1 MNLNKFFFNKI
12 NIYKTITKINS
23 FFKLFNTKTII
34 TKLYPFN
41 IKIFIILNL
50 IEIFFYTLFTNLLEF
65 LFFIQ
70 SIIYKFYFTNLTF
83 LDLSSIFSLTNFQYQ
98 CKFILIF
105 VLIVTYIIDF
115 IIIFKTQVM
124 QFIDLELIKILIS
137 FNNFL
142 DKSQLLIQIQS
153 LIYFFNIYN
162 IIFIYFTF
170 KIKLKLILLIR
181 LIKKEIYTNFLL
193 KIKIIIINLKIHFN
207 NVISYIL
214 ILLNLHFYM
223 FKIILQYYYYNFNI
237 YINLNIFFNFKSY
250 PNLHL
255 YLKLKLELQLQLNL
269 QLKKLTYYLHYF
281 FDSLSLWRKNKY
293 LNFYKLIFI
302 KFSFIYNNFLFKY
315 FIKSLIIYLIFTFIF
330 FFFKL
335 SLINQTIFLNFPFV
349 ENVISL
355 MMFKLKLPL
364 SLLLSLLLTDEN
376 KIYIT
381 FTLLFS
387 FTKFEYTLL
396 LKNFFT
402 DLQLLIVIEQFING
416 CLIEINILEYLIYYI
431 IILLSILIFMFY
443 IDIGFFLFLLPLK
456 NLIIY
461 NYYRTK
467 IVLSVVPMTVGLV
480 LSANNEETSL
490 NSEQDTN
497 SKSESE
503 SESKSQSES
512 ESESSNNNIVPY
524 NENKGWDLSLENL
537 KFKDLSRAN
546 QIEYISNLM
555 LLKGLD
561 INPFLMDY
569 FITSILNN
577 TSGNRNDV
585 YNFLNTNLNSI
596 LNSRRNTQLNNNSF
610 FRVRPFLLNNSNTS
624 LFPNELPFKSD
635 DTFDYEWQEL
645 SDSIEEAK
653 NSYASEFSNTN
664 TNTNTNTNINT
675 NTNSQLINKS

>member
-1 MNLNKFFFNKI
+1 MLNLTLKIKHILFKKKFIISIYMNLNKFFFNKI

-41 IKIFIILNL
+41 INIFIILNL

-115 IIIFKTQVM
+115 I
-124 QFIDLELIKILIS
+124 ILIS

-281 FDSLSLWRKNKY
+281 FDSLSL
-293 LNFYKLIFI
+293 
-302 KFSFIYNNFLFKY
+302 
-315 FIKSLIIYLIFTFIF
+315 
-330 FFFKL
+330 
-335 SLINQTIFLNFPFV
+335 
-349 ENVISL
+349 
-355 MMFKLKLPL
+355 
-364 SLLLSLLLTDEN
+364 
-376 KIYIT
+376 
-381 FTLLFS
+381 
-387 FTKFEYTLL
+387 
-396 LKNFFT
+396 
-402 DLQLLIVIEQFING
+402 
-416 CLIEINILEYLIYYI
+416 
-431 IILLSILIFMFY
+431 
-443 IDIGFFLFLLPLK
+443 
-456 NLIIY
+456 
-461 NYYRTK
+461 
-467 IVLSVVPMTVGLV
+467 
-480 LSANNEETSL
+480 
-490 NSEQDTN
+490 
-497 SKSESE
+497 
-503 SESKSQSES
+503 
-512 ESESSNNNIVPY
+512 
-524 NENKGWDLSLENL
+524 
-537 KFKDLSRAN
+537 
-546 QIEYISNLM
+546 
-555 LLKGLD
+555 
-561 INPFLMDY
+561 
-569 FITSILNN
+569 
-577 TSGNRNDV
+577 
-585 YNFLNTNLNSI
+585 
-596 LNSRRNTQLNNNSF
+596 
-610 FRVRPFLLNNSNTS
+610 
-624 LFPNELPFKSD
+624 
-635 DTFDYEWQEL
+635 
-645 SDSIEEAK
+645 
-653 NSYASEFSNTN
+653 
-664 TNTNTNTNINT
+664 
-675 NTNSQLINKS
+675 